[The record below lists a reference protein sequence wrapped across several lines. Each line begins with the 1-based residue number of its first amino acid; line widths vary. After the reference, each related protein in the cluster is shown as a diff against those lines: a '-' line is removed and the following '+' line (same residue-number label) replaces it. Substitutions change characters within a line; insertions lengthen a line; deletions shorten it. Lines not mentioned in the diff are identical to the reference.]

1 MNYVKGLIALRK
13 SIKNLHLSS
22 YDDIAK
28 NMTVLQ
34 QSDGVVAYQLKD
46 GGDTYVVVFNANESA
61 ATVEAVPAGKYTV
74 LAADGKVTETQDK
87 NAATTVGADGYQAGA
102 LAAAVLKAG
111 ADDDSTKPDGGKDD
125 SSKPG
130 NNDGKDD
137 NQSGGTAT
145 PGTPGD
151 SGNGNGQTGDGNA
164 SNGASDTAA
173 GQSQQ
178 FGAAALPNT
187 GVALSV
193 MAVAVLVMTAAGMLL
208 QRFSKGGNVVNS
220 KEGSEQ

>member
-1 MNYVKGLIALRK
+1 MATATRRRRGERHRLEPHGRAGGFRELCEGPDRLRK

-46 GGDTYVVVFNANESA
+46 GSDTYVVVFNANESA

-74 LAADGKVTETQDK
+74 LAADGKVTQTQDK

-111 ADDDSTKPDGGKDD
+111 ATMIRPSPMEARTIPP
-125 SSKPG
+125 SRATT
-130 NNDGKDD
+130 
-137 NQSGGTAT
+137 TART
-145 PGTPGD
+145 ITSRASQPPPGTPGVV
-151 SGNGNGQTGDGNA
+151 A
-164 SNGASDTAA
+164 TAMVRPVTA
-173 GQSQQ
+173 TPPTAHPTPRPANPSSS
-178 FGAAALPNT
+178 ALPLCPT
-187 GVALSV
+187 PA
-193 MAVAVLVMTAAGMLL
+193 
-208 QRFSKGGNVVNS
+208 
-220 KEGSEQ
+220 